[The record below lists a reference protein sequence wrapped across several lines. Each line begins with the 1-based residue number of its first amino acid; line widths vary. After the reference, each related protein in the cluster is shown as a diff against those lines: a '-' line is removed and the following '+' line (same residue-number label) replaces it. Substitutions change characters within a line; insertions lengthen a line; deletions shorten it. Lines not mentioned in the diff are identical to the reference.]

1 MPASTNDSSE
11 EERGDVSQPKSTKT
25 EAEAEEVKAFIA
37 SCFNEDVITQLKGS
51 SLFDLVHK
59 KSTGQVSTKQED
71 SDNQQMHHN
80 EFQQFFER
88 TYVGLNKMS
97 SDGHGSGEEI
107 ETESFSQETKSDNY
121 LEEFMQLLVAQI
133 QGGEDKE
140 AEETVSTEHFQSENR
155 GSLSEE
161 SKARTESTS
170 SQTDDSIESIIRRM
184 AQQVTS
190 NLGDGPHTNQ
200 RNDKFKVGME
210 KDKKK
215 EQNVE
220 STTIQVVPQDEENI
234 FEIKITDDNTND
246 LNTDQ
251 KDDDSPY

>member
-1 MPASTNDSSE
+1 MKALKQKLESMLILFLTKKDNTLKFSQNSENAVGFLVLTIEESGEIQTVFKITSKDSIDDLLKSADLFSKTNKNSSNEAKMPASTNDSSE

-121 LEEFMQLLVAQI
+121 LEEFMQLLVA
-133 QGGEDKE
+133 
-140 AEETVSTEHFQSENR
+140 
-155 GSLSEE
+155 
-161 SKARTESTS
+161 
-170 SQTDDSIESIIRRM
+170 
-184 AQQVTS
+184 
-190 NLGDGPHTNQ
+190 
-200 RNDKFKVGME
+200 
-210 KDKKK
+210 
-215 EQNVE
+215 
-220 STTIQVVPQDEENI
+220 
-234 FEIKITDDNTND
+234 
-246 LNTDQ
+246 
-251 KDDDSPY
+251 